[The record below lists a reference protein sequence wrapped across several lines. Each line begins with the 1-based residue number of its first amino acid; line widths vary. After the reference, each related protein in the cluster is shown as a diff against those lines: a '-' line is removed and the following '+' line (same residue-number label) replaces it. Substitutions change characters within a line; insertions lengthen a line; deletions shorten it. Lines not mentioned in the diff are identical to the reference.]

1 MAYYYDKCI
10 ILEKFQY
17 NDIKIGFINDDITLL
32 KKRDKDQNIIDII
45 NRLLDFKHKF
55 CILHNNI
62 SLKTKC
68 LVCGDEIDAFNNFY
82 YDTNTRYI
90 IPEYYFHY
98 ITKHDNIIDDAL
110 LKLSDKNI
118 SSYYIPKMVFKH

>member
-1 MAYYYDKCI
+1 MAYYDYRI
-10 ILEKFQY
+10 ILDKFEY

-32 KKRDKDQNIIDII
+32 KKRDKDINNKDII
-45 NRLLDFKHKF
+45 NRLFDFKHKF
-55 CILHNNI
+55 FILHDNI

-68 LVCGDEIDAFNNFY
+68 LVCGDEIEAFNNIY

-110 LKLSDKNI
+110 LELSDKSI
-118 SSYYIPKMVFKH
+118 RSYYNKETLYNY